1 MQTNGAGGTSGGFGL
16 FFGGLAMA
24 AAGGYLLLQQVTV
37 HSGYWNWFGG
47 NSFGLTL
54 VPMLIGI
61 GLLFFDGKSRG
72 GWVLTG
78 LGAVII
84 LAGIITNLDIFFR
97 PTSLFA
103 TLVMLVLLFGGLG
116 LVARSLKA
124 SPAAPPPAA

>member
-1 MQTNGAGGTSGGFGL
+1 METRGAGGTSGGFGL

-37 HSGYWNWFGG
+37 HSGGWGWGWFGG
-47 NSFGLTL
+47 GSFGLTL
-54 VPMLIGI
+54 VPLVVGV
-61 GLLFFDGKSRG
+61 GFLFFDGKSRA

-84 LAGIITNLDIFFR
+84 LAGIIVNLEIFFR
-97 PTSLFA
+97 PTSLFS

-124 SPAAPPPAA
+124 APPAA